1 MLLGEIL
8 SICTAASFTT
18 GALFAETAS
27 KRIGSLPLNVTRMV
41 MSILLLGATLWVI
54 MGAPYPRFADSGT
67 WLWLILSGFIGYVL
81 GDYCLFKGYIIIGS
95 RFGQLLQTLSAPTAA
110 ITAWILLGEAM
121 KPLAILGMVVV
132 LVGISMS
139 VLAKDDGQNQKSNG
153 LSVRL
158 KFPMK
163 GILFGAGAGIG
174 QGVGL
179 VISKIGLQHYEQ
191 AVAMNGFLP
200 NDVADGALL
209 SIPFSISI
217 PFAGTMIRAF
227 IGLAGFSVA
236 LLAFSKNGRQQ
247 LSQAWHD
254 RTSMWCA
261 LASTV
266 FGPFVGVSLSLM
278 ATLYTSTGIAQTLMA
293 LSPILI
299 ILPAYWIFHQKVTVK
314 EVIGACIS
322 VAGACLFFI

>member
-8 SICTAASFTT
+8 SICTAISFTT

-41 MSILLLGATLWVI
+41 MSLVLLAATLWII
-54 MGAPYPRFADSGT
+54 MGAPYPRYADNAT

-110 ITAWILLGEAM
+110 ITAWLMLGESM
-121 KPLAILGMVVV
+121 SLLALVGMVVV
-132 LVGISMS
+132 LIGISMS
-139 VLAKDDGQNQKSNG
+139 VLAKDDGSAKESKG
-153 LSVRL
+153 LNVRL
-158 KFPMK
+158 KFPIK

-191 AVAMNGFLP
+191 SVRQCGFDLSQ
-200 NDVADGALL
+200 VADGALVDMPL
-209 SIPFSISI
+209 ETSI

-236 LLAFSKNGRQQ
+236 LLLFSKDGYRQ
-247 LSQAWHD
+247 LKHAWHD
-254 RTSMWCA
+254 KTSLWCA
-261 LASTV
+261 LASTI

-299 ILPAYWIFHQKVTVK
+299 ILPAYWVFHQKVTVK